1 MLKQFSELATDES
14 INTTKTALEKNGI
27 TVLVV
32 ESGAEA
38 KDKVLQM
45 LPEGAE
51 VMNMQSVTVNSIGL
65 ADEINKPGKFN
76 SVRNRFATMDAK
88 TQGMEMKK
96 IGATPEW
103 AVGSVHAV
111 TEAGQIIVVSA
122 TGSQLP
128 AYAFGSSHVLWI
140 VGSQKIVKDLEEG
153 MKRIEEYVFPLE
165 NERAMKAYGMGSS
178 INKKLIIE
186 KEVMTSGKAIIGRMI
201 TVLVKNAITVKVVVR
216 PNMPVSPI

>member
-38 KDKVLQM
+38 KYKVLQM

-103 AVGSVHAV
+103 AVGSAHAV
-111 TEAGQIIVVSA
+111 TEDGKIMVASA

-128 AYAFGSSHVLWI
+128 AYAYGSTHLIWI
-140 VGSQKIVKDLEEG
+140 VGAQKIVKDIDEG
-153 MKRIEEYVFPLE
+153 MKRIYEYVLPLE
-165 NERAMKAYGMGSS
+165 NDRAMKAYGMGSGVNKMLI
-178 INKKLIIE
+178 INKEVAPGRITLIIVKE
-186 KEVMTSGKAIIGRMI
+186 KLGF
-201 TVLVKNAITVKVVVR
+201 
-216 PNMPVSPI
+216 

>member
-103 AVGSVHAV
+103 AGGSAHAV
-111 TEAGQIIVVSA
+111 TEDGKIMVASA

-128 AYAFGSSHVLWI
+128 AYAYGSTHLIWI
-140 VGSQKIVKDLEEG
+140 VGAQKIVKDIDEG
-153 MKRIEEYVFPLE
+153 MKRIYEYVLPLE
-165 NERAMKAYGMGSS
+165 NDRAMKAYGMGSGVNKMLI
-178 INKKLIIE
+178 INKEVAPGRITLIIVKE
-186 KEVMTSGKAIIGRMI
+186 KLGF
-201 TVLVKNAITVKVVVR
+201 
-216 PNMPVSPI
+216 